1 MKKTAWIVLGGF
13 LALLLSGPFLTA
25 SGGEDFKSF
34 KKAVKE
40 NTAFEPGKD
49 AKWLKILITDTRT
62 DEVQVKITLPIAL
75 VEIALKCVDD
85 AEIELDDVDCDLDL
99 KALWKELKKA
109 GPMTMIE
116 IRDGDELV
124 KVWLE

>member
-1 MKKTAWIVLGGF
+1 MNSEDTVN
-13 LALLLSGPFLTA
+13 S
-25 SGGEDFKSF
+25 EDFKSF
-34 KKAVKE
+34 KKAVME
-40 NTAFEPGKD
+40 NPVYEPSKD
-49 AKWLKILITDTRT
+49 AKWLKILITDVRT
-62 DEVQVKITLPIAL
+62 NEVQVKITLPIAL

-99 KALWKELKKA
+99 KTLWKELKKA

-116 IRDGDELV
+116 VRDGDELV